1 MTASTGTVGRELG
14 RGLPITEVD
23 FQQQIIDLARLCGW
37 FVHAERP
44 ARTQDG
50 WRTAIQ
56 GDAGFPD
63 LVMIRGKRV
72 LFVELKSATGR
83 LSQAQ
88 RRWLVALRSSGA
100 DVCVWRSVDW
110 PEAEAMLRRPVT

>member
-1 MTASTGTVGRELG
+1 MTAPGSAGPVLG
-14 RGLPITEVD
+14 RGLPISEAA
-23 FQQQIIDLARLCGW
+23 FQQQVVDLARLCGW

-44 ARTQDG
+44 ARTNDG
-50 WRTAIQ
+50 WRTPIQ

-63 LVMIRGKRV
+63 LVLTRGKRV

-88 RRWLVALRSSGA
+88 RRWLIALRSSGA
-100 DVCVWRSVDW
+100 DVHVWRPYDW
-110 PEAEAMLRRPVT
+110 PEAEQTLRRPAT

>member
-1 MTASTGTVGRELG
+1 
-14 RGLPITEVD
+14 
-23 FQQQIIDLARLCGW
+23 
-37 FVHAERP
+37 
-44 ARTQDG
+44 
-50 WRTAIQ
+50 
-56 GDAGFPD
+56 
-63 LVMIRGKRV
+63 V